1 MTSTDPIT
9 LPEQPHDPAMF
20 APLTSDENKIL
31 GAHLTSGWYKQSAVY
46 PVLSEPW
53 QETNGLLS
61 DLHAAWTAAFEA
73 STAAAKEAEPA
84 PAEPEPEASL

>member
-1 MTSTDPIT
+1 MTSPDPIT

-53 QETNGLLS
+53 QETDGLLATCTPRGRPPS
-61 DLHAAWTAAFEA
+61 GQD
-73 STAAAKEAEPA
+73 PA
-84 PAEPEPEASL
+84 QGSRAAEPEPRPG

>member
-1 MTSTDPIT
+1 MTSPDPIT

-53 QETNGLLS
+53 QETDGLLG

-73 STAAAKEAEPA
+73 RTSATKEAELP
-84 PAEPEPEASL
+84 EPEPEAGA

>member
-9 LPEQPHDPAMF
+9 LPEQPHDAAMF

-46 PVLSEPW
+46 PMLSEPW
-53 QETNGLLS
+53 QETNGLLG
-61 DLHAAWTAAFEA
+61 DLHAAWTANFEA
-73 STAAAKEAEPA
+73 STPATKEAELP
-84 PAEPEPEASL
+84 EPEPGAGL

>member
-1 MTSTDPIT
+1 
-9 LPEQPHDPAMF
+9 MF

-53 QETNGLLS
+53 QETDGFLN

-73 STAAAKEAEPA
+73 SEPPPRRKPSWPSRNPR
-84 PAEPEPEASL
+84 PAHELPRRFSG